1 MRFEKSGRRQKENK
15 GKDGQKDR
23 QTDRQKD
30 KKKRQTGWRI
40 RKERML
46 CRKNEVK
53 KRGMADVEIYV
64 CPRSFK
70 LSLRLLM
77 VSFGI

>member
-1 MRFEKSGRRQKENK
+1 MRNPVEGKKKTREKTDKK
-15 GKDGQKDR
+15 TDR
-23 QTDRQKD
+23 QTDRKT

-70 LSLRLLM
+70 LRLMLLM